1 MCVKHQKSFFKC
13 KINIR
18 KSLHAAVWD
27 PASKECS
34 DVCDVFSSSHYVLS
48 GNKRQQK
55 PISVLCVV
63 CLRQVFVCWK
73 WKMCLA
79 FSVSPNERNNHP
91 LEESFRDMRNVKGR
105 KRGFWWFLVTIEPL
119 LSPKKSYLYKTMKAN
134 YYSYILHSFS
144 VHHIHT
150 LHLPPHFRPFLIVL
164 LL

>member
-1 MCVKHQKSFFKC
+1 MCVKNQNSFFKC

-27 PASKECS
+27 PASKEWS

-79 FSVSPNERNNHP
+79 FSVSPNERNSHP
-91 LEESFRDMRNVKGR
+91 VEESFRDMRNVKGR